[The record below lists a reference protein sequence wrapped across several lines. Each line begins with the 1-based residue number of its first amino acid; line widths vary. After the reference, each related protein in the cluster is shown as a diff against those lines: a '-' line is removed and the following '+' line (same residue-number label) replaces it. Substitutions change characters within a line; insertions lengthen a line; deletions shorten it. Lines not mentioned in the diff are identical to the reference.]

1 MRLNRNRRKKT
12 QYRRRV
18 VFIVPLHILSAPLA
32 LVPALAAQMRR
43 LVLRPS
49 SSRSTIF
56 QQSRV
61 SARGNA
67 EAGFEVPRHMAL
79 IGEACGDGGLGK
91 SKPAGDPGANPKET
105 PADGIAMRR
114 STD

>member
-1 MRLNRNRRKKT
+1 MRLNRNKRKKT

-18 VFIVPLHILSAPLA
+18 VFIFLSTLS
-32 LVPALAAQMRR
+32 VPALAAQMRR

-49 SSRSTIF
+49 SSRSTVF

-61 SARGNA
+61 SAWGNA
-67 EAGFEVPRHMAL
+67 EAGFEMRRHMAL

-91 SKPAGDPGANPKET
+91 SKPADDPSANPKEK
-105 PADGIAMRR
+105 PADEIAI
-114 STD
+114 